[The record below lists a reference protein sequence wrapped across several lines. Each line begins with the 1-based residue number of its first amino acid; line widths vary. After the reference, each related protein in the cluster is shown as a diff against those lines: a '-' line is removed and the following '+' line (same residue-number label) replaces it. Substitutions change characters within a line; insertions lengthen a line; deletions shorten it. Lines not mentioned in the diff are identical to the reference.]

1 VVLLVV
7 ISAPV
12 VVASV
17 VVSVV
22 VSAVLPEML
31 AVKSMFQTFVL
42 SFAPIPSRTLLE
54 SVNTFV
60 ASIQRWL
67 ARPEGS
73 VPPSW

>member
-12 VVASV
+12 VVA
-17 VVSVV
+17 SVV